1 MYATVRDGS
10 RGIALTLLVAGFTVL
25 PMAGCEQVEHEG
37 GLFAP
42 FPQGVS
48 SHAVDVEPGETS
60 APDVEPTVEPDAATP
75 QVVDTGG
82 PPAVTPSGATDPVAV
97 AAAAEPP
104 VATDATGTAPPPG
117 TTIEPTPMPATGTTP
132 AGTNPPTAVVGVA
145 AGSVPQTWTP
155 ATDAAVTADPSALT
169 TTASAPAVSAPAVTP
184 AVTPATGLPEPATP
198 VADPGTPTAPVAA
211 TSSWN
216 SGGVAASCGPNALA
230 VSAPLAEIQLVA
242 VLPNVTPPSA
252 VVRFPGNTEV
262 VVTVGDMLG
271 LEGAKVVSVGADYLE
286 LTELTVGAPDRY
298 TMVKHTLRL
307 AP

>member
-1 MYATVRDGS
+1 MNTTLRRA
-10 RGIALTLLVAGFTVL
+10 ALVLLAAGFAVSFT
-25 PMAGCEQVEHEG
+25 AGCEQIEHEG
-37 GLFAP
+37 GLFSP

-48 SHAVDVEPGETS
+48 SHAIDVEPGETPVPEIQPT
-60 APDVEPTVEPDAATP
+60 APPDGVTP

-82 PPAVTPSGATDPVAV
+82 PPAVVPSDATDPVAV
-97 AAAAEPP
+97 AAAVEPP

-117 TTIEPTPMPATGTTP
+117 TTVEPTPVAATGMTP
-132 AGTNPPTAVVGVA
+132 AGTNPPTAVAGVA
-145 AGSVPQTWTP
+145 AGGAPQTWTP
-155 ATDAAVTADPSALT
+155 ATDAVQPPGATALPGAVQPT
-169 TTASAPAVSAPAVTP
+169 TTAPVDGATVVTP
-184 AVTPATGLPEPATP
+184 TAAFPDPPAT
-198 VADPGTPTAPVAA
+198 VADPGTPDAPVAA
-211 TSSWN
+211 TSSW
-216 SGGVAASCGPNALA
+216 SSAGVAASCGPNALA